1 MIHPN
6 TTIGAI
12 TLKVADLDNMVAF
25 YRDVMGL
32 QVLERSQSNDAQKT
46 ATLGTTMRPLIHVRH
61 LPGGRRVGG
70 QCGLYHLALRVPH
83 RSASATWLR
92 HFASHKAPNWQ
103 GASNHGPSRSL
114 YMADPEGNG
123 LEVTYDIPR
132 DQWTYD
138 KNGKFEMISEKFDV
152 QALIRDA
159 DTGVFAGIHP
169 ETVMGH
175 IHLSVSDIPSAKRFY
190 VDLLDF
196 EIQVEIP
203 NSALFVSTAG
213 YHHNIGLNVWQSQ
226 GGPLNSAES
235 LGLDSYEICFN
246 SAESRQQTL
255 DRLTANGNTVE
266 TLDDVP
272 TVIDPFNNRIAFT
285 IENS

>member
-12 TLKVADLDNMVAF
+12 TLKVADLDNMVPF

-32 QVLERSQSNDAQKT
+32 QVLETSQSDDLHKT
-46 ATLGTTMRPLIHVRH
+46 VTLGTAKRPLIHLRH
-61 LPGGRRVGG
+61 LPGGRRV
-70 QCGLYHLALRVPH
+70 QRQSGLFHLALRVPH
-83 RSASATWLR
+83 RTASANWLR
-92 HFASHKAPNWQ
+92 HFASLNAPNWQ

-123 LEVTYDIPR
+123 LEVTYDLPR
-132 DQWTYD
+132 DQWPVD
-138 KNGKFEMISEKFDV
+138 ANGKFMVMTEQFDV
-152 QALIRDA
+152 QALMADA
-159 DTGVFAGIHP
+159 ETDTFTGIDP

-175 IHLSVSDIPSAKRFY
+175 IHLSVNEIPSAKRFY

-196 EIQVEIP
+196 EIQVEMP
-203 NSALFVSTAG
+203 NSALFVSTNG
-213 YHHNIGLNVWQSQ
+213 YHHNVALNVWQSQ
-226 GGPLNSAES
+226 GGPLNSAEY
-235 LGLDSYEICFN
+235 LGLDSYEITFD

-255 DRLTANGNTVE
+255 DRLTENGNTFE

-285 IENS
+285 IQNS